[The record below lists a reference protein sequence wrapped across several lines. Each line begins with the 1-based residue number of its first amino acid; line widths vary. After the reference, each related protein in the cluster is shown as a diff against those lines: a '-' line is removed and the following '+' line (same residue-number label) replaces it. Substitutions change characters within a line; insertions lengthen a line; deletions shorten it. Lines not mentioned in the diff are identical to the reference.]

1 MPGSFLSE
9 ADRERLRNFPR
20 HIPSDDLITYFT
32 LSPTDMAWVQRH
44 RGDHNRLGTA
54 LQLCAIRYLGFCP
67 DDLSRAPA
75 KSLGYL
81 SDQLKIPMTALDAYG
96 VRVHTRTDHFLEAAA
111 YLNFR
116 NAEPNDLENLIKW
129 LIDRAL
135 EHDRGS
141 LLFQLAAEKLRRD
154 KVVRP
159 GVTTLERLVT
169 SARMKA
175 QMTTYKRM
183 EFLLTDER
191 QKFLDHLL
199 ITDVSTG
206 RTPLA
211 WLRQSAIANSPNAIL
226 AAIEKLI
233 FLRQQCVDD
242 WSLTGMNP
250 NRLKYLA
257 QLGKKST
264 NQAMQRA
271 NEEKRY
277 PILLSFLH
285 QMHTEVTDELLDLF
299 IRCLAQTYKRS
310 KQARDEFSK
319 RMANSIQEKVRLFQK
334 LGSIVLDTGV
344 SDEQVRAAIYQI
356 MSPDKLYV
364 AVQESEQLIRPL
376 DDNAFEFMKRRYS
389 YIRTFAP
396 AFLDACV
403 FRSHLKQD
411 PLLAAI
417 DVLRQLNKQRTRKVP
432 EDAPISFIPASWE
445 SYVIDQQGQ
454 IDRHYYELC
463 ALSELRNALRS
474 GDIWV
479 EGSRRYANPQSY
491 LIPIQQWPGY
501 RNEVCQLLDIPM
513 DGRERL
519 QQRQS
524 ELEERLY
531 LFDQALTNKDKVR
544 IENDELVISP
554 LEAEE
559 LPESSPRLRQ
569 LIGER
574 MPHVELTD
582 LLIEVD
588 SWTHF
593 TRRFEHAGG
602 DSSRTRDTQI
612 HLYAGILAQAC
623 NFGLDQMAEIS
634 DISYRQLA
642 WCNNWYMREDTL
654 QAAVSDIV
662 NFQYRQPLSRYWGGG
677 TLSSSDGQR
686 FPVSVKTQNAT
697 ALPRY
702 FGYGRGLTFYTWTSD
717 QFSQYGTKVIPA
729 TVRDATYVLDAI
741 LDNETELTIME
752 HATDTTG
759 YTEIIFA
766 LFDLLGLQFAP
777 RIRDI
782 GDQHIYRIDRS
793 ITYGHLMPLLTRTV
807 NCHRI
812 LEHWDDLLR
821 VAGSLKLGWV
831 TASLLVQKIHASP
844 RQSVLTRALKEYGRL
859 IKSIFILHY
868 LESEEYRRRIN
879 AQLNKGEELHR
890 LRRFLFFANEG
901 KVRKHYLEDQTNQ
914 ATCLTL
920 VTNAVITWN
929 TVYMAAVIEQLRKEG
944 ISIKEEDLTHL
955 SPARHRH
962 INPYG
967 RYQFN
972 VEEGLKR
979 KQLRPLRQTTSP

>member
-20 HIPSDDLITYFT
+20 DIPSDDLITYFT
-32 LSPTDMAWVQRH
+32 LSPTDMAWVRRH

-54 LQLCAIRYLGFCP
+54 LQLCALRYLGFCP

-75 KSLGYL
+75 KSIAYL
-81 SDQLKIPMTALDAYG
+81 ADQLKMPMEALDAYG
-96 VRVHTRTDHFLEAAA
+96 VRVHTRTDHFLEVSA
-111 YLNFR
+111 YLGFR
-116 NAEPNDLENLIKW
+116 SAEPDDLENLMNW
-129 LIDRAL
+129 LVERAL

-154 KVVRP
+154 RVVRP
-159 GVTTLERLVT
+159 GVTILERLVT
-169 SARMKA
+169 SARMEA
-175 QMTTYKRM
+175 QTVTYRRM

-191 QKFLDHLL
+191 QEFLDHLL
-199 ITDVSTG
+199 IPDVSTG

-226 AAIEKLI
+226 TAIEKLI
-233 FLRQQCVDD
+233 FLRQQGVDE
-242 WSLTGMNP
+242 WSLTGLNP
-250 NRLKYLA
+250 NRLKYLG

-264 NQAMQRA
+264 NQALQRA
-271 NEEKRY
+271 NKEKRY

-285 QMHTEVTDELLDLF
+285 QMHTEVTDELLDLY

-310 KQARDEFSK
+310 KRARDEFSK
-319 RMANSIQEKVRLFQK
+319 HMANSIQEKVRLFQE
-334 LGSIVLDTGV
+334 LGSIVLDTEV
-344 SDEQVRAAIYQI
+344 SDDQVRAAIYQL
-356 MSPDKLYV
+356 MSPEKLHA

-376 DDNAFEFMKRRYS
+376 DDNAFEFMERRYS
-389 YIRTFAP
+389 YIRMFAP

-403 FRSHLKQD
+403 FRSRLKQD
-411 PLLAAI
+411 PLLEAI
-417 DVLRQLNKQRTRKVP
+417 DLLRQLNKQRLRKVP
-432 EDAPISFIPASWE
+432 EDASISFVPAAWQ
-445 SYVIDQQGQ
+445 SYVMDQQGQ

-491 LIPIQQWPGY
+491 LIPIQQWPGHKD
-501 RNEVCQLLDIPM
+501 EVCQLLQTPM

-519 QQRQS
+519 QQRQA
-524 ELEERLY
+524 ELGERLHQ
-531 LFDQALTNKDKVR
+531 FDQALADTDKVR
-544 IENDELVISP
+544 IENGELVVSA

-559 LPESSPRLRQ
+559 LPESTPRLQQ

-574 MPHVELTD
+574 IPHVELTD

-593 TRRFEHAGG
+593 THRFEHAGG
-602 DSSRTRDTQI
+602 DSSRTKDTQT

-642 WCNNWYMREDTL
+642 WCNSWYVREDTL
-654 QAAVSDIV
+654 QAAISDIV

-752 HATDTTG
+752 HTTDTTG
-759 YTEIIFA
+759 YTDIIFA

-782 GDQHIYRIDRS
+782 GDQHLYRIDRS
-793 ITYGHLMPLLTRTV
+793 INYQHLTPLLTRAI
-807 NCHRI
+807 NCDRI
-812 LEHWDDLLR
+812 LRYWDDLLR

-831 TASLLVQKIHASP
+831 TASLLVQKLHASP
-844 RQSVLTRALKEYGRL
+844 RQSALTRALKEYGRL

-879 AQLNKGEELHR
+879 AQLNKGEALHY

-901 KVRKHYLEDQTNQ
+901 KVRRHYLEDQTNQ
-914 ATCLTL
+914 ASCLTL
-920 VTNAVITWN
+920 VTNAAITWN

-944 ISIKEEDLTHL
+944 ISVKEEDLTHL
-955 SPARHRH
+955 SPARYRH

-972 VEEGLKR
+972 VEEGLNR
-979 KQLRPLRQTTSP
+979 RQLRPLRQPASP